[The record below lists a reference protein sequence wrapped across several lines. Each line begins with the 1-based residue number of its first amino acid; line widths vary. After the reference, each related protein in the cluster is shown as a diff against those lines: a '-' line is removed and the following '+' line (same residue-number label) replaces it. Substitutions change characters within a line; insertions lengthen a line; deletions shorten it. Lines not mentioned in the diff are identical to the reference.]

1 MGSFSSN
8 MMRFVLPLTGI
19 EAPAFLDLDG
29 LITRDQV
36 SRGLWF
42 PHSQRSFGIWSRL
55 RLVRKGDTILEIER
69 PIFDASV
76 DGSKRCTNL
85 GYKYTFRHCV
95 QQGCPHKFK
104 ADPFYFRTAPHFPY
118 PMSDFPYTVFT
129 CHNSFDECCNQTAV
143 QRCPWAK
150 DWISK
155 QSN

>member
-29 LITRDQV
+29 LITPNQV

-42 PHSQRSFGIWSRL
+42 PHSQYFYGVWSRL
-55 RLVRKGDTILEIER
+55 RLVRKGDTISEIER

-76 DGSKRCTNL
+76 DSSTRCTNM

-95 QQGCPHKFK
+95 QQGCPGKFK
-104 ADPFYFRTAPHFPY
+104 TNPFYFKTVPHYPYPKSEFPY
-118 PMSDFPYTVFT
+118 KLVT
-129 CHNSFDECCNQTAV
+129 CHNSFDECCNLTAV

-155 QSN
+155 QSS